1 MPISSNRRQRVIEF
15 ATPKINDLVVV
26 ERVDASKNVGSV
38 ATADDT
44 DYGTAHPDTSRFPN
58 FKLAL
63 IKSDDD
69 EQGQF
74 QLWYYIKDREDQDKY
89 NWQFQ
94 SGGGGQGSNS
104 PRYNTVVRTYVLPRY
119 GSGVSGAIDG
129 ETKGVNVFDE
139 DEPLLNSTMPA
150 TIHDPFGGGLGSGTT
165 PDTSYVLFEKK
176 QVRSGDE
183 FLDTLYVVEERIY
196 VKKVSMR
203 RVDSDTEFPFNTPT
217 DGGAAPYGGL
227 VSKETLFHK
236 DEDVYATVNFVDTDV
251 DGAGDEG
258 VQDTVKIVAA
268 VSGEVD
274 TQEAEYVF
282 TNNQTNYT
290 YDDPADDY
298 GPGSKTYNFWGVDAF
313 GVLREGRQLSDNW
326 YALVER
332 QVIQKNASTGL
343 VATYFTYQ
351 NYAWPAVFSQLYTQ
365 IWPKRN
371 GSSERIVYPQFK
383 REAYNGPTKMKVEI
397 YWRKSVFAEPTGA
410 GTNTRLTR
418 VQPMEPL
425 PMQFVTPMYRVAVK
439 PSLHGDVTHYYTT
452 GTEDPEWAYV
462 SYTSNWIATNYVDW
476 CQLSGEAATDS
487 IVISDDQKPHRG
499 GYLRTKV
506 TAYPPNTGR
515 TVFDEDQGAPEVP

>member
-38 ATADDT
+38 AAADDT

-58 FKLAL
+58 FKLSL
-63 IKSDDD
+63 IKNDDD

-119 GSGVSGAIDG
+119 GSGISGAIDG
-129 ETKGVNVFDE
+129 ETKGINVFDE

-150 TIHDPFGGGLGSGTT
+150 TIHDPFGGGLGSTTT
-165 PDTSYVLFEKK
+165 PDTSYILFEKR
-176 QVRSGDE
+176 QDRSGDE
-183 FLDTLYVVEERIY
+183 FLDTLYVVEERMY
-196 VKKVSMR
+196 VKKVSIR
-203 RVDSDTEFPFNTPT
+203 RVDSDAEFPYNNPAN
-217 DGGAAPYGGL
+217 GEAVPYGGL
-227 VSKETLFHK
+227 ISKETLFHK
-236 DEDVYATVNFVDTDV
+236 DEDIYATVNFLDSDTTSPDPQ
-251 DGAGDEG
+251 EG
-258 VQDTVKIVAA
+258 VQDTTTIVY
-268 VSGEVD
+268 GGD
-274 TQEAEYVF
+274 DNQKEAEYVF
-282 TNNQTNYT
+282 TKSDVYYNYN
-290 YDDPADDY
+290 D
-298 GPGSKTYNFWGVDAF
+298 GSGAKNYNFWGVDAL
-313 GVLREGRQLSDNW
+313 GILREGRQLSDNW

-332 QVIQKNASTGL
+332 QVIQKNVSTGL

-383 REAYNGPTKMKVEI
+383 REAYNGPTKMKVEL
-397 YWRKSVFAEPTGA
+397 YWRKSAFDEPTGA

-439 PSLHGDVTHYYTT
+439 PSLHGDVEHYYTT
-452 GTEDPEWAYV
+452 GTEDPEWAFV
-462 SYTSNWIATNYVDW
+462 NYTSKWIATNYVDW
-476 CQLSGEAATDS
+476 CQLEGEAAGDS
-487 IVISDDQKPHRG
+487 IVISDDQKPYRG

-506 TAYPPNTGR
+506 TAYKPHTGR
-515 TVFDEDQGAPEVP
+515 TAFDSDQGAPEPNPA